1 MLAREQPAAADVV
14 VPVPDSGVYAAM
26 GYAEVAGA
34 PFAMGLVRNHYVGR
48 TFIEPEQ
55 RIRHFGVRLK
65 LNPVKEIL
73 AGKRVVVVDDSLV
86 RGTTSKKIVSMLRAA
101 GAAEVHMRVSAP
113 PTTSPCYY
121 GVDTPTREELI
132 GSRMSVAEIA
142 AHIGADTLGYLSRE
156 GLRAAVEGRAE
167 PGPLEGRAPWC
178 DACFSGEYPIRL
190 DEHRAR
196 TRAAWRPL
204 AVSE

>member
-1 MLAREQPAAADVV
+1 
-14 VPVPDSGVYAAM
+14 
-26 GYAEVAGA
+26 
-34 PFAMGLVRNHYVGR
+34 
-48 TFIEPEQ
+48 
-55 RIRHFGVRLK
+55 
-65 LNPVKEIL
+65 
-73 AGKRVVVVDDSLV
+73 
-86 RGTTSKKIVSMLRAA
+86 
-101 GAAEVHMRVSAP
+101 
-113 PTTSPCYY
+113 
-121 GVDTPTREELI
+121 
-132 GSRMSVAEIA
+132 MSVAEIA
-142 AHIGADTLGYLSRE
+142 AYIGADTLGYLSRE